1 MSFVFYVCFNDLISV
16 LKVFFIIL
24 MNKFLS
30 KFIID
35 RISFSLFRRIVI
47 GLAFLLAFYDIK
59 LTFAISIF
67 LPFYTIF
74 ILLFVLRRKTKRV
87 VELFVMDIIVLSIS
101 RIVFKAVI
109 CWFLYNLY
117 YSGECISTFYNIK
130 LIFTIL
136 TFLPLFTAF
145 ILLFVPR
152 QKIKRIFRLSVIS
165 TIVNLLLIFIVYTS
179 NLDMTQITYFYTFK
193 IFQFQL
199 NFGFDSIS
207 FILISLTSLLTL
219 ICLISGVNMKNF
231 KEFCIYF
238 LIIQFF
244 LFLAWTVL
252 DIFIFY
258 ICFESVLIPMFL
270 VINFWG
276 SRNRKTKAAYMFF
289 IYTLAGSISMLIAIF
304 YIFIVKGTTNLIELI
319 KLPFL
324 NTEQKWIWLA
334 FFLAM
339 AVKTPIIPFHSW
351 LPEAHVEA
359 PTPGSVLLAGILLKL
374 GGYGLLRFL
383 LPLFPEASI
392 YFSTF
397 IIPLC
402 LCSILFASLTALRQN
417 DLKRVIAYASIAHMN
432 LIILGIFSFNIY
444 GIQGSIF
451 QMVSHGLVSSLLF
464 LCIGVLYERSNTR
477 LIQNY
482 SGLVSTMPKFT
493 FVFFIATVSN
503 MAHPGT
509 SSFIGEFLLFFGIFQ
524 SNMVVGVFSTLG
536 IFLCGTYSIWLFN
549 RISFGN
555 IQYKDL
561 NNKDLKPYE
570 RFYMAILIFCI
581 FYLGLQPNIIFE
593 INYSSIINGL
603 LNL

>member
-1 MSFVFYVCFNDLISV
+1 MYKFALTFISGA
-16 LKVFFIIL
+16 LA
-24 MNKFLS
+24 LS
-30 KFIID
+30 LL
-35 RISFSLFRRIVI
+35 SLN
-47 GLAFLLAFYDIK
+47 LSLNHTK
-59 LTFAISIF
+59 LTLAISIF
-67 LPFYTIF
+67 LNDVDST
-74 ILLFVLRRKTKRV
+74 
-87 VELFVMDIIVLSIS
+87 
-101 RIVFKAVI
+101 
-109 CWFLYNLY
+109 
-117 YSGECISTFYNIK
+117 ISTFISFM
-130 LIFTIL
+130 LINPTKISFAVVI
-136 TFLPLFTAF
+136 FLPLFTAF
-145 ILLFVPR
+145 TLLFVPR
-152 QKIKRIFRLSVIS
+152 KKPKVILFRSVMGTVI
-165 TIVNLLLIFIVYTS
+165 NLLFVFFIYTQ
-179 NLDMTQITYFYTFK
+179 NTDMAQITYLYAFK
-193 IFQFQL
+193 ISQLQL

-207 FILISLTSLLTL
+207 FVLIGLTSLLTL

-231 KEFCIYF
+231 KEFCVYF

-252 DIFIFY
+252 DLFIFY

-270 VINFWG
+270 VINSWG

-304 YIFIVKGTTNLIELI
+304 YIFIIKGTTSLIELI
-319 KLPFL
+319 KFPFL
-324 NTEQKWIWLA
+324 VTEQKWIWLA

-383 LPLFPEASI
+383 IPLFPEASI

-397 IIPLC
+397 ITPLC

-444 GIQGSIF
+444 GIQGAIF
-451 QMVSHGLVSSLLF
+451 QMISHGLVSSLLF
-464 LCIGVLYERSNTR
+464 LCIGVLYERSSTR

-493 FVFFIATVSN
+493 FIFFIATVSN

-509 SSFIGEFLLFFGIFQ
+509 SSFIGEFFLFFGIFQ
-524 SNMVVGVFSTLG
+524 SNLVVGVFSTLG

-561 NNKDLKPYE
+561 HNKDLRSYE
-570 RFYMAILIFCI
+570 TFYMVILIFCI

-593 INYSSIINGL
+593 INYSSIINSL
-603 LNL
+603 LNLQ